1 MTVVQLKLI
10 RSVVKEGLYLFQHG
24 FHPYSSGLFHHV
36 REAQVN
42 LWLRVETLA
51 ATIIPVV
58 IHDGSTSQA
67 DRITFIMDSSRCIR
81 RVEPCSHMES
91 A

>member
-1 MTVVQLKLI
+1 MQQKLT

-24 FHPYSSGLFHHV
+24 FNPYSSGLFHHV
-36 REAQVN
+36 RGAQAN

-51 ATIIPVV
+51 ATTILVV
-58 IHDGSTSQA
+58 IHDGSTSQS
-67 DRITFIMDSSRCIR
+67 DLITFLMDISRRIR